1 MSYQS
6 SSPSPFCKVCRDAG
20 CSEKEYTSHFVK
32 SRGEV
37 ICPTL
42 LNQACRICKVNGH
55 TSSYCPDRHQ
65 REEPRRDDY
74 RREEP
79 RRDDYRRDDY
89 RRDDYRREEPRRD
102 DYRREEL
109 RREEPR
115 RDDYRREEL
124 RRDDYRR
131 DDYRRD
137 DYRRD
142 DYRREEPRLE
152 EPRRQE
158 EPRLEEPRRER
169 ANHGPRVRINLEAPA
184 LCAFKHAKPP
194 VLTVNL
200 HEATLWSDE
209 PNEPFIE
216 PFFCDPQQMC
226 QEFIDNLEHN

>member
-1 MSYQS
+1 MIFYQISYTAVHLHLSNQRINESSNHRIIMSYQS

-55 TSSYCPDRHQ
+55 TSSYCPDRRQ

-79 RRDDYRRDDY
+79 RRDDYRREEP

-102 DYRREEL
+102 DYRREE
-109 RREEPR
+109 P
-115 RDDYRREEL
+115 
-124 RRDDYRR
+124 
-131 DDYRRD
+131 
-137 DYRRD
+137 RRD